1 MTITSRCANCG
12 AELADN
18 AIDGLCP
25 RCLLRLALAPPG
37 ETGAATGEIFGPY
50 RTIRVLGEGGMGI
63 VYLAGQ
69 DQPIHRLVALKVI
82 KLGMDTEEVIARFES
97 ERQALAM
104 MDHPGIARVYDAGAT
119 PEGRP
124 YFVMEYV
131 EGVPITKYCDERRL
145 TVRER
150 LGLFVQVCNAV
161 QHAHQKGIIHRD
173 LKPSNVLVRRSEGLA
188 IPTIID
194 FGLAKVLGPSLTGHT
209 LYTQLGVLMGT
220 PEYMSPEQAAGSH
233 AVDTRTDVY
242 SLGLLL
248 YELLAGALP
257 FNSQKLRRAAIDE
270 MCRVIQQEEPPTP
283 VHRLASLGSAART
296 VAESRRVNVATLVRQ
311 LRGELHW
318 IAFKALE
325 KDPAHRYASV
335 SELSADVMRHL
346 RDEPVSAGPQR
357 AAYRLRKLIR
367 RHRTAA
373 MTAAAVA
380 TCLVAAT
387 IGATWLYAR
396 AERAWAS
403 AAREQYK
410 AAINAAALQIQMEEP
425 TEARQQL
432 LTCEPALRGW
442 EWRHLF
448 YRTDPTI
455 AVWKAAGPIAKSPYA
470 SDFAFAADG
479 RVLWRTPTSVEEWL
493 AAGRH
498 GRSLAGAGEML
509 ALDENGRFVASRDAD
524 GRIGIAQIDSTQA
537 AVALN
542 PGQRTIRA
550 AAFDPSGQHLAAG
563 SEDGWLQ
570 VWRISPPTLQF
581 EIPAHKGRIA
591 SVRFI
596 APGNRIGT
604 AGNDNRVR
612 IWDAAEGKAISTIND
627 QAASPWVIAFTR
639 DGKWLAF
646 ASREGM
652 VPAED
657 VRIRVYETASGRLIR
672 SYPCEPG
679 ITAIAFS
686 QTPHG
691 RELAFVSDTGELQLC
706 SEAVGCAVVKR
717 KTNDPLNSLAYSPD
731 ASLIYTGSESGEVA
745 VWANA
750 THTGTFLP
758 LPAGNPRSFAMH
770 PSGRWAV
777 GSVENEVHV
786 WSAHNGLMVENWSGH
801 TARVNA
807 VAVGPDGSRFA
818 SASDD
823 RTARIWDPQG
833 KTIAVLSGHSA
844 PVMAIAFSR
853 DGAMVATGSAD
864 CTARLWD
871 AATGRPLAVFQHN
884 APVNSLAF
892 NPDGQTLATGSGDL
906 AGSAGGAPAIYE
918 WDLARRS
925 LARSF
930 AFPDGQSGSAVSAI
944 AFSPDGSRLLA
955 ARVADA
961 TIWVFD
967 VHSTRVVAKLAGH
980 RRPIPSMVFSPDGSR
995 LASGSLDQTV
1005 RIWDGHDYAPLLEL
1019 VGQNG
1024 DIYNVTFLP
1033 DGSRLY
1039 SAGYGVRIWDT
1050 RGRLPCTPDHPCC
1063 CPNPWPRL
1071 ATSLG
1076 IAGAGRAGL

>member
-1 MTITSRCANCG
+1 MTKTSRCANCR
-12 AELADN
+12 AELGHDAV
-18 AIDGLCP
+18 DGLCP
-25 RCLLRLALAPPG
+25 RCLLRLALEPCG
-37 ETGAATGEIFGPY
+37 ETGAIVGERFGAY

-63 VYLAGQ
+63 VYLAEQ

-104 MDHPGIARVYDAGAT
+104 MDHPGVARIYDAGAT

-124 YFVMEYV
+124 YFAMEYV
-131 EGVPITKYCDERRL
+131 EGVAITKYCDERRL

-150 LGLFVQVCNAV
+150 LGLFVQMCNAV

-173 LKPSNVLVRRSEGLA
+173 LKPSNVLVRQSEGLV

-194 FGLAKVLGPSLTGHT
+194 FGLAKALGPGLTGHT
-209 LYTQLGVLMGT
+209 LHTQLGVLMGT
-220 PEYMSPEQAAGSH
+220 PEYMSPEQAAGGH

-248 YELLAGALP
+248 YELMAGVLP
-257 FNSQKLRRAAIDE
+257 FDSQKLRRAAMDE
-270 MCRVIQQEEPPTP
+270 VCRMIRQEEPPTP

-296 VAESRRVNVATLVRQ
+296 VAESRRVDVANLVRQ
-311 LRGELHW
+311 LRGELQW
-318 IAFKALE
+318 IALKALE
-325 KDPAHRYASV
+325 KEPSHRYASV

-346 RDEPVSAGPQR
+346 RDEPVSAGPQS

-367 RHRTAA
+367 RHRTASA
-373 MTAAAVA
+373 IAATLAA
-380 TCLVAAT
+380 CLVVAT

-396 AERAWAS
+396 AERARAS

-410 AAINAAALQIQMEEP
+410 AAINAAALQIRMEEP

-432 LTCEPALRGW
+432 LTCDLSLRGW
-442 EWRHLF
+442 EWHHLF

-455 AVWKAAGPIAKSPYA
+455 AVWKTAVPIAKSAYA

-479 RVLWRTPTSVEEWL
+479 RVLWRTLTSIEEWL
-493 AAGRH
+493 ATGRH
-498 GRSLAGAGEML
+498 GRSLAGAGAML
-509 ALDENGRFVASRDAD
+509 ALDEKGRLVASRDAD
-524 GRIGIAQIDSTQA
+524 GRIRITDIDSTQ
-537 AVALN
+537 
-542 PGQRTIRA
+542 PGVTLDPRKHTIRA
-550 AAFDPSGQHLAAG
+550 AAFDASGQHLAAG

-570 VWRISPPTLQF
+570 VWQISPPALQF

-596 APGNRIGT
+596 ATGNRIGT
-604 AGNDNRVR
+604 VGSDNRVR
-612 IWDAAEGKAISTIND
+612 IWDAAAGRAISTIND
-627 QAASPWVIAFTR
+627 QAAPPWVIAFTR

-646 ASREGM
+646 ASREGI

-679 ITAIAFS
+679 VTAIAFS

-706 SEAVGCAVVKR
+706 AEAIGCTVVRR

-731 ASLIYTGSESGEVA
+731 ADLIYTGAESGEVA
-745 VWANA
+745 VWAKT
-750 THTGTFLP
+750 THTGTVLP
-758 LPAGNPRSFAMH
+758 LPTGNPRSFVMH

-777 GSVENEVHV
+777 GAVENEVHV
-786 WSAHNGLMVENWSGH
+786 WSAHNGLMVENWRGH
-801 TARVNA
+801 TAKVNA
-807 VAVGPDGSRFA
+807 VAVSPDGVRFA

-823 RTARIWDPQG
+823 RTARIWNPQG

-844 PVMAIAFSR
+844 AVVAIAFGP
-853 DGAMVATGSAD
+853 DGTMVATGSAD
-864 CTARLWD
+864 HTARLWD
-871 AATGRPLAVFQHN
+871 AATGRLVAAFPHN
-884 APVNSLAF
+884 GPVNSLAF
-892 NPDGQTLATGSGDL
+892 SPEGQTLATGAGDL
-906 AGSAGGAPAIYE
+906 AGGASGAQATRV

-925 LARSF
+925 IMHSF
-930 AFPDGQSGSAVSAI
+930 AFPAQSGGAVSVV

-955 ARVADA
+955 ARAEDA

-967 VHSTRVVAKLAGH
+967 VHSTRVLARLAGH
-980 RRPIPSMVFSPDGSR
+980 RRPVLSITFSPDGSR

-1005 RIWDGHDYAPLLEL
+1005 RIWDARDYAPLLEL
-1019 VGQNG
+1019 LGQNG
-1024 DIYNVTFLP
+1024 DIYNVTFSP

-1039 SAGYGVRIWDT
+1039 SAGYGVRLWDT
-1050 RGRLPCTPDHPCC
+1050 RGRLPCTPDAPCC

-1076 IAGAGRAGL
+1076 IAYGGRESM